1 MSTSYSFDDMFPC
14 EVQLVFILQAGF
26 QNQTGVAGVYIY
38 NIYIYIYHYIYQV
51 GQCLNPLLFT
61 RDPVDCVNLKMFY
74 QSYSFAATWKSN
86 RLILGQKNT
95 L

>member
-38 NIYIYIYHYIYQV
+38 IIYIYIYIIISIKS
-51 GQCLNPLLFT
+51 
-61 RDPVDCVNLKMFY
+61 VNV
-74 QSYSFAATWKSN
+74 
-86 RLILGQKNT
+86 
-95 L
+95 